1 MGEMEE
7 EQKAAE
13 RLIPSASVS
22 MTIVC
27 GQTKKTLWKDYLAI
41 KKLKQR
47 AKDGHAMINKHLYF
61 DF

>member
-1 MGEMEE
+1 MEE

-13 RLIPSASVS
+13 KPIPSASVS
-22 MTIVC
+22 MTIVR
-27 GQTKKTLWKDYLAI
+27 GQTKKTLRKDFLVI

-47 AKDGHAMINKHLYF
+47 ARDSSKMINKHTYF

>member
-1 MGEMEE
+1 MEE
-7 EQKAAE
+7 EQKTAE
-13 RLIPSASVS
+13 KHIPSASVS

-27 GQTKKTLWKDYLAI
+27 GQTKKTFRKDFLVI

-47 AKDGHAMINKHLYF
+47 ASDSSKMINKHTYF